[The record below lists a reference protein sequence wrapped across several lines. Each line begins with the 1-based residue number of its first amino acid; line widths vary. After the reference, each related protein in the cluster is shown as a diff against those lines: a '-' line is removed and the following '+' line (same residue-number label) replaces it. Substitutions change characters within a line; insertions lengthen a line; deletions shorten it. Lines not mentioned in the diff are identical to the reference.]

1 MSWGIVSS
9 IHVTAMYF
17 SRTQVGFTLHSL
29 MNEFIWNVHTVL
41 SAIVLLQIS
50 FVIYRACS
58 TKVVNT
64 LMHLGVVSFG
74 VYLIHLLILN
84 LAHKFIPYYGNSFLY
99 HLYILAG
106 FLLSLFVSWILVH
119 IVLKYF
125 KFSWMIFGAAP

>member
-1 MSWGIVSS
+1 
-9 IHVTAMYF
+9 MYF